1 MGAGMKSLLTVLA
14 GVAAFRTLS
23 LQVLAGK
30 PMDRKALARAR
41 RYLDTNPDVLEG
53 LKAQGARFPDPNVRE
68 AWNSMLAQC
77 QAVHT
82 EPPRNP

>member
-1 MGAGMKSLLTVLA
+1 MKSLLTALA
-14 GVAAFRTLS
+14 GVAAFRALS

-77 QAVHT
+77 QAVPNT
-82 EPPRNP
+82 QPPRNP